1 MRRLTGKNPLLFS
14 EEISNEEMK
23 KIDVAVLLGQ
33 SKTLNFQTTI
43 SGLPAG
49 TVDVGMIA
57 GRHWYKSTRG
67 LIMWSDGCY
76 GTALCSRIKF
86 KNYQWKKYEGRF
98 RLFLCRWSCV
108 RSIRHGIRFVD
119 LNTVMSPSRAKK
131 RLEKLIATSIRYGKV
146 RRPLSIEDQ
155 EMDSKAQDGVAVDH
169 YGYACVRKGVSPCY
183 YKFVKILSLKDTLQL
198 ENVFGGK
205 QK

>member
-14 EEISNEEMK
+14 EEISDEQMK

-49 TVDVGMIA
+49 TIDVGIIA

-131 RLEKLIATSIRYGKV
+131 RLEKLIATSIRYGTA
-146 RRPLSIEDQ
+146 RRPLSIEDMN
-155 EMDSKAQDGVAVDH
+155 MDAKVTGGLVIDDF
-169 YGYACVRKGVSPCY
+169 GYVCVRKGMPSCY
-183 YKFVKILSLKDTLQL
+183 YKFVKILSIKDYLYLKNSL
-198 ENVFGGK
+198 VVR
-205 QK
+205 

>member
-14 EEISNEEMK
+14 EEISEEEMK
-23 KIDVAVLLGQ
+23 KIDVADLLER
-33 SKTLNFQTTI
+33 SLNLNFQTTI

-49 TVDVGMIA
+49 TVDAGIIA

-76 GTALCSRIKF
+76 GTALGSRIKF
-86 KNYQWKKYEGRF
+86 KNYQWKKYEGRY
-98 RLFLCRWSCV
+98 RLFLCRWSC
-108 RSIRHGIRFVD
+108 IKAIKYGILFVD
-119 LNTVMSPSRAKK
+119 LSTPMSVKKAKK
-131 RLEKLIATSIRYGKV
+131 RLENLVEKSIRYGKV

-169 YGYACVRKGVSPCY
+169 YGYACVRKGIQGGY
-183 YKFVKILSLKDTLQL
+183 YRFVKILSLSTYIKLL
-198 ENVFGGK
+198 
-205 QK
+205 

>member
-14 EEISNEEMK
+14 EEISNEQMK

-33 SKTLNFQTTI
+33 SKTLTFQTTI

-76 GTALCSRIKF
+76 GTALGSRIKF

-108 RSIRHGIRFVD
+108 RSIRGGITFVD

-146 RRPLSIEDQ
+146 RRPLSIEDMN
-155 EMDSKAQDGVAVDH
+155 MDAKAKDGAVVDS
-169 YGYACVRKGVSPCY
+169 YGYVCVRKGIHGCY
-183 YKFVKILSLKDTLQL
+183 YRFVKILSLKDYLML
-198 ENVFGGK
+198 KDGLMVR
-205 QK
+205 

>member
-14 EEISNEEMK
+14 EEISEEEMK

-76 GTALCSRIKF
+76 GTALGSRIKF
-86 KNYQWKKYEGRF
+86 KNYKWKKYEGRF

-108 RSIRHGIRFVD
+108 RSIRGGITFVD
-119 LNTVMSPSRAKK
+119 LNTVMSPSHAKK

-146 RRPLSIEDQ
+146 RRPVSIEDQ
-155 EMDSKAQDGVAVDH
+155 EMDAKAKDGAVVDS
-169 YGYACVRKGVSPCY
+169 YGYVCVRKGIQGGY
-183 YKFVKILSLKDTLQL
+183 YRFVKILSIKDYLHLKNSL
-198 ENVFGGK
+198 VVR
-205 QK
+205 

>member
-14 EEISNEEMK
+14 EEISEEKMK

-49 TVDVGMIA
+49 SVDAGIIA

-76 GTALCSRIKF
+76 GTALGSRIKF

-146 RRPLSIEDQ
+146 RRPLSIEDTN
-155 EMDSKAQDGVAVDH
+155 MDAKVTGGLVIDDF
-169 YGYACVRKGVSPCY
+169 GYVCVRKGMPSCY
-183 YKFVKILSLKDTLQL
+183 YRFVKILSIKDYLYLKNSL
-198 ENVFGGK
+198 VVR
-205 QK
+205 

>member
-14 EEISNEEMK
+14 EEISEEEMK

-108 RSIRHGIRFVD
+108 RSIRHGIRFAD

-131 RLEKLIATSIRYGKV
+131 RLENLVEKSIRYGKV
-146 RRPLSIEDQ
+146 RRPVSIEDQ
-155 EMDSKAQDGVAVDH
+155 EMDAKAKDGAVVDS
-169 YGYACVRKGVSPCY
+169 YGYVCMRKGIKGCY
-183 YKFVKILSLKDTLQL
+183 YRFVKILSLKDYLML
-198 ENVFGGK
+198 KKMVLW
-205 QK
+205 

>member
-49 TVDVGMIA
+49 TIDVGMIA

-76 GTALCSRIKF
+76 GTALGSRIKF

-119 LNTVMSPSRAKK
+119 LNKVMSPSHAKK

-155 EMDSKAQDGVAVDH
+155 EMDSKAQDGAVVDS
-169 YGYACVRKGVSPCY
+169 YGYVCVRKGIQGGY
-183 YKFVKILSLKDTLQL
+183 YRFVKILSIKDYLYLKNSL
-198 ENVFGGK
+198 VVR
-205 QK
+205 

>member
-1 MRRLTGKNPLLFS
+1 MLFS
-14 EEISNEEMK
+14 EEISNEQMK

-33 SKTLNFQTTI
+33 SKTLNFQATI

-49 TVDVGMIA
+49 TVDAGIIA

-76 GTALCSRIKF
+76 GTALGSRIKF

-119 LNTVMSPSRAKK
+119 LNTVMSPSHAKK
-131 RLEKLIATSIRYGKV
+131 RLENLVEKSIRYGKV
-146 RRPLSIEDQ
+146 RRPLSIEDMN
-155 EMDSKAQDGVAVDH
+155 MDAKAQDGVAVDH
-169 YGYACVRKGVSPCY
+169 YGYACVRKGIQGGY
-183 YKFVKILSLKDTLQL
+183 YRFVKILSIKDYLYLKNSLVL
-198 ENVFGGK
+198 R
-205 QK
+205 